1 MISHPQLITLRFDG
15 DLDQQGF
22 RVTLDILHPGG
33 SLPEHKTGQLPPSP
47 ALARALEQWQ
57 DTYRTLVNNTRLT
70 PHRVKLGG
78 SFKACQ
84 QSGDAVTQQLLTW
97 LRSAQFR
104 DVDLHLRE
112 TLSPQDAIQVI
123 IRTQDPRL
131 SALPW
136 HQWDFIDRYS
146 QTEIVFGSL
155 DAQRIPPAPAPPKR
169 KVKILAILGN
179 TQGIDVEQ
187 DRQFLKTVDGAA
199 VKFLV
204 EPQRQEIS
212 RALWDQSWDILFF
225 AGHSFTNKTF
235 TDKPSTGEA
244 ATGEAATEQRTEGQ
258 GQIQINPHDS
268 LPLEDLKYGLR
279 KAISKGLQ
287 LAIFNSCDGIGLAQA
302 LSDLHI
308 PQVIVM
314 RQPVPDPVAQTFLKS
329 FLQGFSS
336 GHPLH
341 VAIRDAREQLEAL
354 ENRFPYA
361 SWLPVLFQ
369 SSAAPPPTWQTLR
382 QGTLSPNS
390 QGTSIRPTAR
400 MALLRGTAIAGL
412 AILARLTG
420 LLFPLELGAYDTLL
434 RLQPAPGWDERIL
447 LVTITEADV
456 NAQPADSLRGAS
468 LSDATLEALL
478 TQLQAYGPRAIAL
491 DLYRN
496 YAVGPDHSNLTRLLQ
511 SDNILTPCKYSTTAD
526 DPGIAPPPEIAPA
539 RIPSVVGFSD
549 VPIDPDDT
557 IRRYSL
563 SQEPYG
569 GSACQAPYSLG
580 LLTALHYLAPQDFSL
595 TWTAAAQIQIGPT
608 LFKSLDVRSRGY
620 RQADAGGDQIM
631 LPFRPGKAGV
641 ARKVT
646 VQDILTNSLEPNW
659 VKDRVILIGTVAP
672 SFKDLYTVPH
682 QSEKLPGVEIHANAV
697 SHILSA
703 VLDEQPL
710 IWTWPQ
716 WGESLWI
723 VGWSL
728 AGSLLVYGQLRTHN
742 RPVIIVLS
750 TGTLLLLLTGTSY
763 GLFWSGGWIPLV
775 PAALA
780 IATNT
785 ALALVRHPHRLPI
798 N

>member
-1 MISHPQLITLRFDG
+1 MSSHPQLVTLRLDG

-22 RVTLDILHPGG
+22 RVTLDILHPEAA
-33 SLPEHKTGQLPPSP
+33 LPEHKTGQLPPNP
-47 ALARALEQWQ
+47 GLARALDQWQ
-57 DTYRTLVNNTRLT
+57 QTYQTLANNTRLT
-70 PHRVKLGG
+70 PHRVKLGV
-78 SFKACQ
+78 SFQACQ
-84 QSGDAVTQQLLTW
+84 QSGEAVTQQLQTW

-104 DVDLHLRE
+104 DVDLQLRE
-112 TLSPQDAIQVI
+112 TLNPRDAIQVI

-146 QTEIVFGSL
+146 QSEIGFGSL
-155 DAQRIPPAPAPPKR
+155 DSQQITPAPSPPKR
-169 KVKILAILGN
+169 KVQILAILGN
-179 TQGIDVEQ
+179 SQGIDVEQ
-187 DRQFLKTVDGAA
+187 DRQFLENVEGAS

-212 RALWDQSWDILFF
+212 RELWDQTWDILFF
-225 AGHSFTNKTF
+225 AGHSFTGEN
-235 TDKPSTGEA
+235 STGQNS
-244 ATGEAATEQRTEGQ
+244 TGQNSTEPRTDGQ
-258 GQIQINPHDS
+258 GQLQINPHDS

-287 LAIFNSCDGIGLAQA
+287 LAIFNSCDGIGLAQT

-314 RQPVPDPVAQTFLKS
+314 RQPVPDPVAQAFLKS
-329 FLQGFSS
+329 FLQGFSA
-336 GHPLH
+336 GQPLH
-341 VAIRDAREQLEAL
+341 VAVRDAREQLEAL
-354 ENRFPYA
+354 ENTFPYA

-382 QGTLSPNS
+382 QGTLPPNS
-390 QGTSIRPTAR
+390 QDTSIRPTAR

-420 LLFPLELGAYDTLL
+420 LLFPMELGAYDTLL
-434 RLQPAPGWDERIL
+434 RLQPDPGWDERIL

-468 LSDATLEALL
+468 LSDATLETLL
-478 TQLQAYGPRAIAL
+478 TQLQAYEPRAIAL

-496 YAVGPDHSNLTRLLQ
+496 YTVDPAHSNLARLLQ
-511 SDNILTPCKYSTTAD
+511 ADNILTPCKYSTTAN
-526 DPGIAPPPEIAPA
+526 DPGIGPPPEIAPE

-557 IRRYSL
+557 LRRYSL

-569 GSACQAPYSLG
+569 SSACQAPYSLG
-580 LLTALHYLAPQDFSL
+580 LLTALHYLAPQDLSL
-595 TWTAAAQIQIGPT
+595 TWTDDAQIQIGPT

-631 LPFRPGKAGV
+631 LPFRPSKAGV

-646 VQDILTNSLEPNW
+646 VQDVLANQLEPNW

-697 SHILSA
+697 SHILST
-703 VLDEQPL
+703 VLDKQPL
-710 IWTWPQ
+710 IWTWPP

-728 AGSLLVYGQLRTHN
+728 AGSLLVYGQLRTQN

-750 TGTLLLLLTGTSY
+750 TGAMLLLLAGTSY

-775 PAALA
+775 PAALV